1 MSSLARILVVA
12 ALAAITYWRALAIPL
27 ISDDYTVI
35 SIARSYGEPGGWWT
49 LANDALYRCRATFM
63 ILTYW
68 LDRWFQLDPLP
79 YNLAGI
85 AFHVVNSLLVL
96 AAGAWTKIGWRLA
109 FPAAIFFAVSQ
120 GHQEAVIW
128 YSALPDQMAFF
139 FVVISVGAW
148 LAWWSGRSRLWYA
161 ASLAMFLLGLFSK
174 ESAVVAVPLMAICA
188 LAAGVFWRRI
198 AFAIAPFAI
207 LAIAYFLAGYAARAQ
222 HLHYNDGTFALGP
235 HFVPVIV
242 RSTVRMLWPWG
253 FAALAA
259 IAAAGREFW
268 PRAACSLAWI
278 AASLIPYAFLTYM
291 PFVPSRHTYIA
302 SAGVALIV
310 ACGFRA
316 IEKRVRP
323 VWLMAAVAIVVG
335 AEWGYLWTRKHRQ
348 YLERAAP
355 TEAFVSRIRHHR
367 GEVIVHCFPF
377 GMDPVVRAAR
387 MIRGDQVFVRAGEP
401 FRAVEPC
408 DYERDIELIPASGAV
423 LR

>member
-1 MSSLARILVVA
+1 MSPAARAGWVA
-12 ALAAITYWRALAIPL
+12 LLAAIAYWRAFEIPL

-35 SIARSYGEPGGWWT
+35 SIARSYGEPGGWST

-63 ILTYW
+63 ILTHW

-79 YNLAGI
+79 YNIVGV

-96 AAGAWTKIGWRLA
+96 AAGAWPKIGWRLS

-139 FVVISVGAW
+139 FVVLGGGAW
-148 LAWWSGRSRLWYA
+148 LAWLNGKGAVWYA
-161 ASLAMFLLGLFSK
+161 ASLAMFMLGLLSK
-174 ESAVVAVPLMAICA
+174 ESAIVAVPLMAFCA
-188 LAAGVFWRRI
+188 LADGVPWRRL
-198 AFAIAPFAI
+198 ALAIAPFA
-207 LAIAYFLAGYAARAQ
+207 LMALAYFLAGYAARSG
-222 HLHYNDGTFALGP
+222 HLHYNDGTFVLGP
-235 HFVPVIV
+235 HFVPVIL

-259 IAAAGREFW
+259 IAMAGRAYLPATAF
-268 PRAACSLAWI
+268 SLAWI
-278 AASLIPYAFLTYM
+278 GASLIPYAFLTYM

-302 SAGVALIV
+302 SAGAALIA

-316 IEKRVRP
+316 IQSRVRP
-323 VWLMAAVAIVVG
+323 GWAIAAVAIFVG
-335 AEWGYLWTRKHRQ
+335 VEWGYLWTRKHRQ

-355 TEAFVSRIRHHR
+355 TEAFVAKIRNHT
-367 GEVIVHCFPF
+367 GEVVVHCFPF
-377 GMDPVVRAAR
+377 GLDPIVRAGQ
-387 MIRGDQVFVRAGEP
+387 MIRGDRIFVRAGEP
-401 FRAVEPC
+401 FRAMEPC
-408 DYERDIELIPASGAV
+408 NYERDIELIPAPDPV